1 MTYVQY
7 YEPKLDGTL
16 GEACGDRGVVILDG
30 RNSIATMKLD
40 ARRFNGYRRP
50 VYEAFAIFS
59 GPSFTRS
66 TAITPI
72 IPL

>member
-7 YEPKLDGTL
+7 YERKLDGQL
-16 GEACGDRGVVILDG
+16 GESCGDRGVVVLDG
-30 RNSIATMKLD
+30 RNSVATMKLD
-40 ARRFNGYRRP
+40 ARAFNGVRRP
-50 VYEAFAIFS
+50 LYEAFRIFS